1 MHIAVVDPSR
11 TVLKCIERMLVAREH
26 RVYPFTNGADALQ
39 HIEGDP
45 RIDAIIISAEQ
56 AVGSGSGIELCWQA
70 RLLASSYRPIYVI
83 LMSSHD
89 GRKTLVEGLDS
100 GADDFIAKPP
110 LAEELYARLRAAER
124 VTSMQRELIRMATTD
139 SLTGV
144 LNRRAFF
151 ARSQQV
157 CDRAAAGVPI
167 CVIML
172 DIDNFKRINDRF
184 GHSQGDQVICRV
196 AAEAQKDE
204 RIVARL
210 GGEEF
215 AVILEADMTAALE
228 IAERLRADIAAF
240 VFDTPKGQLTVTSSF
255 GVSEWRDGDD
265 LDELLRRA
273 DIALYAAKAAGR
285 NRVVADQPGLWVMDY
300 GQHPTVIRNAA
311 RSVPAA

>member
-26 RVYPFTNGADALQ
+26 RVFPFTNGADALQ

-157 CDRAAAGVPI
+157 CERAAAGVPI
-167 CVIML
+167 SAVML

-228 IAERLRADIAAF
+228 IAERLRDDIAAF
-240 VFDTPKGQLTVTSSF
+240 VFDTPKGELTVTSSF

>member
-157 CDRAAAGVPI
+157 FERAAAGVPI
-167 CVIML
+167 SAIML

-215 AVILEADMTAALE
+215 AVILEAGMTTALE

-240 VFDTPKGQLTVTSSF
+240 VFDTPKGLLTFTSSF
-255 GVSEWRDGDD
+255 GVSEWREGDD

-300 GQHPTVIRNAA
+300 DQHLSVIRNAV

>member
-157 CDRAAAGVPI
+157 CERAAAGVPI
-167 CVIML
+167 SAVML

-285 NRVVADQPGLWVMDY
+285 NRVVADQPGLWVMEYD
-300 GQHPTVIRNAA
+300 QHPTVIRNAA

>member
-11 TVLKCIERMLVAREH
+11 TVLKCIERMLVARDH
-26 RVYPFTNGADALQ
+26 HVYPFSNGPDAFR

-45 RIDAIIISAEQ
+45 QIDAIIISAEQ
-56 AVGSGSGIELCWQA
+56 GPGSSGIELWWQA

-167 CVIML
+167 SAIML

-196 AAEAQKDE
+196 AAEAQRDE

-215 AVILEADMTAALE
+215 AVILEAGMMTALE

-240 VFDTPKGQLTVTSSF
+240 VFDTPKGPLTFTSSF
-255 GVSEWRDGDD
+255 GVSEWREGDD

-300 GQHPTVIRNAA
+300 DQHPSVIRNAVRA
-311 RSVPAA
+311 VPAA

>member
-1 MHIAVVDPSR
+1 
-11 TVLKCIERMLVAREH
+11 
-26 RVYPFTNGADALQ
+26 
-39 HIEGDP
+39 
-45 RIDAIIISAEQ
+45 
-56 AVGSGSGIELCWQA
+56 
-70 RLLASSYRPIYVI
+70 
-83 LMSSHD
+83 
-89 GRKTLVEGLDS
+89 
-100 GADDFIAKPP
+100 
-110 LAEELYARLRAAER
+110 
-124 VTSMQRELIRMATTD
+124 MATTD

-157 CDRAAAGVPI
+157 FERAAAGVPI
-167 CVIML
+167 SAIML

-215 AVILEADMTAALE
+215 AVILEAGMTTALE

-240 VFDTPKGQLTVTSSF
+240 VFDTPKGPLTFTSSF
-255 GVSEWRDGDD
+255 GVSEWREGDD

-300 GQHPTVIRNAA
+300 DQHPSVIRNAVRA
-311 RSVPAA
+311 VPAA

>member
-11 TVLKCIERMLVAREH
+11 TVLKCIERMLVARDH
-26 RVYPFTNGADALQ
+26 HVYPFTNGADALQ
-39 HIEGDP
+39 HIEGSP
-45 RIDAIIISAEQ
+45 QIDAIIISAEQ
-56 AVGSGSGIELCWQA
+56 AVGSGIELCWQA

-157 CDRAAAGVPI
+157 FERAAAGVPI
-167 CVIML
+167 SAIML

-215 AVILEADMTAALE
+215 AVILEAGMTTALE
-228 IAERLRADIAAF
+228 IAERLRGDIAAF
-240 VFDTPKGQLTVTSSF
+240 VFDTAKGQLTVTSSF

>member
-11 TVLKCIERMLVAREH
+11 TVLKCIERMLVARDH
-26 RVYPFTNGADALQ
+26 HVYPFTNGPDALR

-45 RIDAIIISAEQ
+45 QIDAIIISAEQ
-56 AVGSGSGIELCWQA
+56 ASGSGVELCWQA

-110 LAEELYARLRAAER
+110 LTEELYARLRAAER
-124 VTSMQRELIRMATTD
+124 VTSMQRELIRLATTD

-151 ARSQQV
+151 ARSQFV
-157 CDRAAAGVPI
+157 CDRAQSGVPMST
-167 CVIML
+167 IML
-172 DIDNFKRINDRF
+172 DIDHFKRINDRF
-184 GHSQGDQVICRV
+184 GHALGDQVICHV
-196 AAEAQKDE
+196 AHQAQKDE
-204 RIVARL
+204 RVVGRL

-215 AVILEADMTAALE
+215 AVILEADMAAALE
-228 IAERLRADIAAF
+228 IAERLRADIASYE
-240 VFDTPKGQLTVTSSF
+240 FDTPKGPLAVTCSF
-255 GVSEWRDGDD
+255 GVSEWRDGDNV
-265 LDELLRRA
+265 DEMLRRA

-300 GQHPTVIRNAA
+300 DQHPTVIRGPARNA
-311 RSVPAA
+311 PAA